1 MPKPITVADYELVAD
16 DFFDKYNF
24 VAERLPENTRAEDVI
39 KIMQNLAG
47 LVAKKRAEEKTGT
60 IGFVTNTEEK
70 DAARDHVELEMELA
84 QPMSQ
89 QEASGFRFDQT
100 AAQRVRDELAD
111 ETNELEQQITARY
124 LYVPGKVYTPKRA
137 TRPRAT

>member
-1 MPKPITVADYELVAD
+1 MPKPITVSDYELVAP

-60 IGFVTNTEEK
+60 IGFVTNTEEDK
-70 DAARDHVELEMELA
+70 DAA
-84 QPMSQ
+84 
-89 QEASGFRFDQT
+89 
-100 AAQRVRDELAD
+100 
-111 ETNELEQQITARY
+111 
-124 LYVPGKVYTPKRA
+124 
-137 TRPRAT
+137 